1 MLRRCKRK
9 IVSLRNI
16 ELINLSPFQIGHSF
30 NKWPPTVVFLNIR
43 WTTFYFS
50 YKQKLC
56 TASNMYIVGP
66 ASSTM

>member
-1 MLRRCKRK
+1 MGGVETLIKCWLAGGNERDFKEADYVLRRCKKK

-43 WTTFYFS
+43 
-50 YKQKLC
+50 
-56 TASNMYIVGP
+56 
-66 ASSTM
+66 

>member
-43 WTTFYFS
+43 
-50 YKQKLC
+50 
-56 TASNMYIVGP
+56 
-66 ASSTM
+66 